1 MIAVDTLA
9 LIYWLSDDHALTPAA
24 RSAIDDEQDGGEMLV
39 STISVLEV
47 IRFVDEGRLELSMD
61 TRTWLSTVVSVDY
74 VRMVPLDL
82 EIAFRAAS
90 LSRELSC
97 EQRLIVATARTYGAR
112 LVTPDARL
120 RELAHVETVW

>member
-9 LIYWLSDDHALTPAA
+9 LIYWLSDDQALTPAA
-24 RSAIDDEQDGGEMLV
+24 RFAIEDEQNGGEMLI

-47 IRFVDEGRLELSMD
+47 IRFVDDGRLELSMD

-90 LSRELSC
+90 LSQELSC
-97 EQRLIVATARTYGAR
+97 EQRLIVATARTFGAR